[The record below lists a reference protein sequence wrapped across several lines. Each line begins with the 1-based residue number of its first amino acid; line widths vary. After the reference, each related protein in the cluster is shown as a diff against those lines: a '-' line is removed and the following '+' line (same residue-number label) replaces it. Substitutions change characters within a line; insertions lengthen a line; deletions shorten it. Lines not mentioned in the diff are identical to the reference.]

1 MAGYFFVHGVRFL
14 IFGEQ
19 TGKSAMERFAS
30 DSQQTLAGQDWSRCE
45 AGPPERW
52 PSTLRVAVEILL
64 DLPLPA
70 VLMWGRQQAM
80 FVNSAYAALSG
91 AHAGQVPGGSIP
103 TMPPAAWSWNPAAIA
118 QAWKGQSQRFPAR
131 ALQLWRD
138 TGPVSATFDLTYTPL
153 RDDSGA
159 VQGILCTLAPPS
171 AAQAPQGALLRILVV
186 EDNLDAQYLVCEML
200 RTFGHTVHAVAR
212 AEDAL
217 AILQR
222 ENFDVLFTDVSL
234 PGMSGVDLARQALR
248 ERAGLRIV
256 FASGYSQNL
265 TSHLDFPA
273 ISMQKPYDIEQLQQA
288 LASVAQTAA

>member
-1 MAGYFFVHGVRFL
+1 
-14 IFGEQ
+14 
-19 TGKSAMERFAS
+19 
-30 DSQQTLAGQDWSRCE
+30 
-45 AGPPERW
+45 
-52 PSTLRVAVEILL
+52 
-64 DLPLPA
+64 
-70 VLMWGRQQAM
+70 
-80 FVNSAYAALSG
+80 
-91 AHAGQVPGGSIP
+91 
-103 TMPPAAWSWNPAAIA
+103 
-118 QAWKGQSQRFPAR
+118 
-131 ALQLWRD
+131 
-138 TGPVSATFDLTYTPL
+138 
-153 RDDSGA
+153 
-159 VQGILCTLAPPS
+159 
-171 AAQAPQGALLRILVV
+171 
-186 EDNLDAQYLVCEML
+186 
-200 RTFGHTVHAVAR
+200 VHAVAR